1 MKKTN
6 KKLKGMTLIEM
17 IISLAIFAVMSLVLL
32 TIGQVV
38 DKQMRATT
46 NLKEKVV
53 QQSPLAAN
61 RVTTCDQ
68 VQLDA
73 NGEPATDGSGNMI
86 LLPTSEL
93 PTTPITFTVG
103 LTGSFPGFE
112 VWNDPNDKSKGTH
125 SEPGYTD
132 PTRPIQCNKYDT
144 KQAVHDLDV
153 SNGKPNDGLSLEF
166 VEIVPTT
173 APTT

>member
-1 MKKTN
+1 MKKTG

-17 IISLAIFAVMSLVLL
+17 IISLAIFAIMSLVLL

-61 RVTTCDQ
+61 RVTVADQ
-68 VQLDA
+68 IQLNAD
-73 NGEPATDGSGNMI
+73 GEPATDSHGDLI
-86 LLPTSEL
+86 ALPTAEL
-93 PTTPITFTVG
+93 PSSPITITIG
-103 LTGSFPGFE
+103 ITANGSYELP
-112 VWNDPNDKSKGTH
+112 NDPNDYSKGSH
-125 SEPGYTD
+125 QENYNN
-132 PTRPIQCNKYDT
+132 PTQAINCVKYDT

-153 SNGKPNDGLSLEF
+153 SDGKPNDGLSLEF
-166 VEIVPTT
+166 IEIVPTT

>member
-32 TIGQVV
+32 VIGQVV

-61 RVTTCDQ
+61 RITKCDQ
-68 VQLDA
+68 IQLDA
-73 NGEPATDGSGNMI
+73 NGQPVTDASGLPI
-86 LLPTSEL
+86 VLPTSEL
-93 PTTPITFTVG
+93 PTTPIVITIKVDG
-103 LTGSFPGFE
+103 NGQYYLRQDP
-112 VWNDPNDKSKGTH
+112 NDPNS
-125 SEPGYTD
+125 PID
-132 PTRPIQCNKYDT
+132 PNAHTFNDPSISINCKKYDT
-144 KQAVHDLDV
+144 KQAVRDLDV

-166 VEIVPTT
+166 VEIEPTT
-173 APTT
+173 AATT

>member
-1 MKKTN
+1 MKKN
-6 KKLKGMTLIEM
+6 GKKLKGMTLIEM
-17 IISLAIFAVMSLVLL
+17 IISLAIFAIMSLVLL

-53 QQSPLAAN
+53 QQSPIAAN
-61 RVTTCDQ
+61 RVTVVDQ
-68 VQLDA
+68 IQLDA
-73 NGEPATDGSGNMI
+73 NGQPATDAHGDVI
-86 LLPTSEL
+86 VLPTSEL
-93 PTTPITFTVG
+93 PSAPITFSIG
-103 LTGSFPGFE
+103 IDKSGSYELP
-112 VWNDPNDKSKGTH
+112 NDPLDYSKGSH
-125 SEPGYTD
+125 QEHYNN
-132 PTRPIQCNKYDT
+132 PTQSIDCVKYDT
-144 KQAVHDLDV
+144 KQAVHDLDI